1 MKFECVSSS
10 GSGFKWGK
18 TYKGVRVNDDSFIIT
33 DENGSNVNIV
43 RRHEYQEI
51 FLPYGGSS
59 KYIFHRIVDGVKFN
73 DVIEAINQLHNK
85 EVKFMKF
92 ECISDNTKKFTVG
105 KIYDVPTEHAK
116 HTVALTDDTGR
127 HRIATVTHNGEG
139 LRWNSG
145 GTKFATFGK
154 KKQKFNTSRINGGF
168 RIEHGKIHRVQPS
181 EVDGKV
187 KPKLTNKDIDNLAN
201 LAMATVLLISLIVLF
216 FVV

>member
-1 MKFECVSSS
+1 M
-10 GSGFKWGK
+10 
-18 TYKGVRVNDDSFIIT
+18 NII
-33 DENGSNVNIV
+33 

-105 KIYDVPTEHAK
+105 KIYDVPSEHAK
-116 HTVALTDDTGR
+116 HTAVITDDTGR
-127 HRIATVTHNGEG
+127 NRIATVTHNGEG

-154 KKQKFNTSRINGGF
+154 KRKRTFRVNGKINTS
-168 RIEHGKIHRVQPS
+168 KIS
-181 EVDGKV
+181 NV
-187 KPKLTNKDIDNLAN
+187 KPINVDRKPAMKFEEKVDLSGLAIA
-201 LAMATVLLISLIVLF
+201 LVLLVASISLMFIM
-216 FVV
+216 

>member
-1 MKFECVSSS
+1 MKFECVLSN
-10 GSGFKWGK
+10 GSGFKYGK
-18 TYKGVRVNDDSFIIT
+18 IYEGARVNCNSFVIT
-33 DENGSNVNIV
+33 DERGRNVNVV

-51 FLPYGGSS
+51 FLPYGNSS

-85 EVKFMKF
+85 EVKTMKF

-154 KKQKFNTSRINGGF
+154 KRKRTFRVNGKINTS
-168 RIEHGKIHRVQPS
+168 KIS
-181 EVDGKV
+181 NV
-187 KPKLTNKDIDNLAN
+187 KPINVDHKPALKFEEKVDLSGLAV
-201 LAMATVLLISLIVLF
+201 AIVLLVASISLMFIM
-216 FVV
+216 

>member
-1 MKFECVSSS
+1 MKFECVSSG
-10 GSGFKWGK
+10 GSCFKWGK
-18 TYKGVRVNDDSFIIT
+18 VYEGDRVNDDSFVIT
-33 DENGSNVNIV
+33 DENGCNVNVV

-51 FLPYGGSS
+51 FLPYGNSS
-59 KYIFHRIVDGVKFN
+59 KYIFHRIVDGVKFK

-105 KIYDVPTEHAK
+105 KIYDAPTENAK

-127 HRIATVTHNGEG
+127 QRIATVTHNGEG

-154 KKQKFNTSRINGGF
+154 KRKRTFRVNGKINTSKISNAKPIN
-168 RIEHGKIHRVQPS
+168 
-181 EVDGKV
+181 VDS
-187 KPKLTNKDIDNLAN
+187 KPAMKFEEKADLSVLAVA
-201 LAMATVLLISLIVLF
+201 LVIMVAAISLMFIM
-216 FVV
+216 

>member
-18 TYKGVRVNDDSFIIT
+18 TYKRVRVNDDSFIIT
-33 DENGSNVNIV
+33 DENGCNVNVV

-51 FLPYGGSS
+51 FPPYGGSS
-59 KYIFHRIVDGVKFN
+59 KYIFHRIVDGVKFR
-73 DVIEAINQLHNK
+73 DVIEAINKLHNK

-139 LRWNSG
+139 LRLNSG

-154 KKQKFNTSRINGGF
+154 KKQKFNTSRF
-168 RIEHGKIHRVQPS
+168 RIEQGKIHSVQPS

-187 KPKLTNKDIDNLAN
+187 KPKLTKKDIDNLAN
-201 LAMATVLLISLIVLF
+201 LAMTTVLLISLIVLF

>member
-33 DENGSNVNIV
+33 DENGCNVNVV

-105 KIYDVPTEHAK
+105 KIYDVPSEHAK
-116 HTVALTDDTGR
+116 HTTVITDDTG
-127 HRIATVTHNGEG
+127 HNRIATITHNGEG

-154 KKQKFNTSRINGGF
+154 KSKRTFCVNDKINTS
-168 RIEHGKIHRVQPS
+168 KIS
-181 EVDGKV
+181 NV
-187 KPKLTNKDIDNLAN
+187 KPINVDRKPAMKFEEKADLSILAVA
-201 LAMATVLLISLIVLF
+201 LVLLVASISLMFIM
-216 FVV
+216 

>member
-18 TYKGVRVNDDSFIIT
+18 VYEGARVNDDSFIIA
-33 DENGSNVNIV
+33 DENGCNVNIV

-59 KYIFHRIVDGVKFN
+59 KYIFHRIVDGVKFK
-73 DVIEAINQLHNK
+73 DVIESINQLHNK

-154 KKQKFNTSRINGGF
+154 KRKRTFCVNGKVTAN
-168 RIEHGKIHRVQPS
+168 KIHNVKPS
-181 EVDGKV
+181 EVDR
-187 KPKLTNKDIDNLAN
+187 KPATKFEEKADLSGLAIA
-201 LAMATVLLISLIVLF
+201 LVLLVASISLLLIMQC
-216 FVV
+216 

>member
-1 MKFECVSSS
+1 M
-10 GSGFKWGK
+10 
-18 TYKGVRVNDDSFIIT
+18 
-33 DENGSNVNIV
+33 NVV

-59 KYIFHRIVDGVKFN
+59 KYIFRRIVDGVKFN

-154 KKQKFNTSRINGGF
+154 KRKRTFCVN
-168 RIEHGKIHRVQPS
+168 GKIAANKINIVKPS
-181 EVDGKV
+181 EVDR
-187 KPKLTNKDIDNLAN
+187 KPAMKFEEKADLPGLAIA
-201 LAMATVLLISLIVLF
+201 LVLLVASISLMFIM
-216 FVV
+216 

>member
-18 TYKGVRVNDDSFIIT
+18 VYEGARVNDNRFVIT
-33 DENGSNVNIV
+33 DERGRNVNVV

-59 KYIFHRIVDGVKFN
+59 KYIFHRIVDSVKFK

-154 KKQKFNTSRINGGF
+154 KRKRTFCVNGKVTAN
-168 RIEHGKIHRVQPS
+168 KIHNVKPS
-181 EVDGKV
+181 EVDR
-187 KPKLTNKDIDNLAN
+187 KPATKFEEKADLSGLAIA
-201 LAMATVLLISLIVLF
+201 LVLLVASISLLLIM
-216 FVV
+216 

>member
-10 GSGFKWGK
+10 GSGFKWGQI
-18 TYKGVRVNDDSFIIT
+18 YEGARVNDDSFIIT
-33 DENGSNVNIV
+33 DENGCNVNVV

-59 KYIFHRIVDGVKFN
+59 KYIFHRIVDGVKFK

-105 KIYDVPTEHAK
+105 KIYDAPTEHAK

-127 HRIATVTHNGEG
+127 QRIATVTHNGEG

-154 KKQKFNTSRINGGF
+154 KRKRTFCVNGKINTS
-168 RIEHGKIHRVQPS
+168 KIS
-181 EVDGKV
+181 NV
-187 KPKLTNKDIDNLAN
+187 KPIDVDRKPALKFEEKADLSGLAVA
-201 LAMATVLLISLIVLF
+201 LVIMVAAISLMFIM
-216 FVV
+216 

>member
-1 MKFECVSSS
+1 MKFECVSSD

-18 TYKGVRVNDDSFIIT
+18 TYEGARVNDDSFVVV
-33 DENGSNVNIV
+33 DEHGSNVNII

-51 FLPYGGSS
+51 FLPYGSSS

-154 KKQKFNTSRINGGF
+154 KHKRKPALDLRDKVATN
-168 RIEHGKIHRVQPS
+168 KIRNVKPS
-181 EVDGKV
+181 EVDR
-187 KPKLTNKDIDNLAN
+187 KPATKFEEKAYLPGLAIA
-201 LAMATVLLISLIVLF
+201 LVLLVASISLMFIM
-216 FVV
+216 

>member
-1 MKFECVSSS
+1 MNAYRVADRGLS
-10 GSGFKWGK
+10 GGE
-18 TYKGVRVNDDSFIIT
+18 TYKGARVNDDSFVIV
-33 DENGSNVNIV
+33 DEHGSNVNIV

-105 KIYDVPTEHAK
+105 KIYDVPSEHAK
-116 HTVALTDDTGR
+116 HAAVITDDTGR
-127 HRIATVTHNGEG
+127 NRIATVTHNGEG

-154 KKQKFNTSRINGGF
+154 KRKRTFCVNGKVAAN
-168 RIEHGKIHRVQPS
+168 KIHNVKPS
-181 EVDGKV
+181 EVDRKPVLKFKGKV
-187 KPKLTNKDIDNLAN
+187 DLFNLAAS
-201 LAMATVLLISLIVLF
+201 LVLLVAAISLF
-216 FVV
+216 FIM

>member
-1 MKFECVSSS
+1 MKFECVSSI

-18 TYKGVRVNDDSFIIT
+18 TYKGARVNDDSFVIV
-33 DENGSNVNIV
+33 DEYGSNVNIV

-105 KIYDVPTEHAK
+105 KIYDVPTEYAK

-127 HRIATVTHNGEG
+127 NRIATVTHNGEG

-154 KKQKFNTSRINGGF
+154 KRKRTFRVNGNVADN
-168 RIEHGKIHRVQPS
+168 KIHNVKSS
-181 EVDGKV
+181 EFDHKPALKFKEKVD
-187 KPKLTNKDIDNLAN
+187 LFNLAAS
-201 LAMATVLLISLIVLF
+201 LVLLVAAISLLF
-216 FVV
+216 IM

>member
-1 MKFECVSSS
+1 MKFECVLSN
-10 GSGFKWGK
+10 GSGFKYGK
-18 TYKGVRVNDDSFIIT
+18 IYEGARVNCNSFVIT
-33 DENGSNVNIV
+33 DERGRNVNVV

-51 FLPYGGSS
+51 FLPYGNSS
-59 KYIFHRIVDGVKFN
+59 KYIFHRIVDGVKFK

-105 KIYDVPTEHAK
+105 KIYDVPSEHAK
-116 HTVALTDDTGR
+116 HTAVITDDTGR

-154 KKQKFNTSRINGGF
+154 KRKRTFCVKGNVAANKTHNDKAPQVDRKPALKFEEKADLSG
-168 RIEHGKIHRVQPS
+168 
-181 EVDGKV
+181 
-187 KPKLTNKDIDNLAN
+187 LAVA
-201 LAMATVLLISLIVLF
+201 LVLLVASISLMFIM
-216 FVV
+216 

>member
-33 DENGSNVNIV
+33 DENGCNVNVV
-43 RRHEYQEI
+43 RRQEYQEI

-105 KIYDVPTEHAK
+105 KIYDVPSEHAK
-116 HTVALTDDTGR
+116 HTAVITDDTGR
-127 HRIATVTHNGEG
+127 NRIATVTHNGEG

-154 KKQKFNTSRINGGF
+154 KRKRTFRVNGKINTS
-168 RIEHGKIHRVQPS
+168 KIS
-181 EVDGKV
+181 NV
-187 KPKLTNKDIDNLAN
+187 KPINVDRKPAMKFEEKADLSGLAIA
-201 LAMATVLLISLIVLF
+201 LVLLVASISLMFIM
-216 FVV
+216 

>member
-18 TYKGVRVNDDSFIIT
+18 TYKGVRVNDDSFTIT
-33 DENGSNVNIV
+33 DENGCNVNVV

-105 KIYDVPTEHAK
+105 KIYDVPTEHAN

-154 KKQKFNTSRINGGF
+154 KKQKFNTSRIKGGF
-168 RIEHGKIHRVQPS
+168 RIEQGKIHSVKPI

>member
-1 MKFECVSSS
+1 MKFECVSSI
-10 GSGFKWGK
+10 GSGFKYGK
-18 TYKGVRVNDDSFIIT
+18 IYEGARVNDDSFVVV
-33 DENGSNVNIV
+33 DEYGSNVNII

-105 KIYDVPTEHAK
+105 KIYDVPSEHAK
-116 HTVALTDDTGR
+116 HTAVITDDTGR
-127 HRIATVTHNGEG
+127 NRIATVTHNGEG

-154 KKQKFNTSRINGGF
+154 KRKRTFRVNVKINTS
-168 RIEHGKIHRVQPS
+168 KIS
-181 EVDGKV
+181 NV
-187 KPKLTNKDIDNLAN
+187 KPINVDHKPALKFEEKVDLSGLAI
-201 LAMATVLLISLIVLF
+201 AIVLLVASISLLF
-216 FVV
+216 IM

>member
-33 DENGSNVNIV
+33 DENGCNVNVV

-85 EVKFMKF
+85 EVKTMKF

-105 KIYDVPTEHAK
+105 NIYDVPTEHAK
-116 HTVALTDDTGR
+116 HTAVITDDTGR
-127 HRIATVTHNGEG
+127 NRIATVTHNGEG

-154 KKQKFNTSRINGGF
+154 KRKRTFRVNGKINTS
-168 RIEHGKIHRVQPS
+168 KIS
-181 EVDGKV
+181 NV
-187 KPKLTNKDIDNLAN
+187 KPINVDRKPAMKFEEKADLSGLAIA
-201 LAMATVLLISLIVLF
+201 LVLLVASISLMFIM
-216 FVV
+216 

>member
-1 MKFECVSSS
+1 MKFECVSSI
-10 GSGFKWGK
+10 GSGFKYGK
-18 TYKGVRVNDDSFIIT
+18 IYEGARVNDDSFVIV
-33 DENGSNVNIV
+33 DEFGSNVNVV
-43 RRHEYQEI
+43 RRQEYQEL
-51 FLPYGGSS
+51 FLPHGGSS

-85 EVKFMKF
+85 EVKTMKF

-154 KKQKFNTSRINGGF
+154 KRKRTFRVNGKNNTS
-168 RIEHGKIHRVQPS
+168 KIS
-181 EVDGKV
+181 NV
-187 KPKLTNKDIDNLAN
+187 KPINVDHKPALKFEEKADLSGLAI
-201 LAMATVLLISLIVLF
+201 AIVLMVASISLMFIM
-216 FVV
+216 

>member
-33 DENGSNVNIV
+33 DENGCNVNVV

-105 KIYDVPTEHAK
+105 KIYNVPSEHAK
-116 HTVALTDDTGR
+116 HTLALTDDTGCQ
-127 HRIATVTHNGEG
+127 RIATVTHNGEG

-154 KKQKFNTSRINGGF
+154 KRKRNFRVNGKINTSKISNVKPIN
-168 RIEHGKIHRVQPS
+168 
-181 EVDGKV
+181 VDHKPELDLKGKV
-187 KPKLTNKDIDNLAN
+187 DIPDMALAI
-201 LAMATVLLISLIVLF
+201 LILVALISIMLIM
-216 FVV
+216 

>member
-1 MKFECVSSS
+1 MKFECVLSN
-10 GSGFKWGK
+10 GSGFKYGK
-18 TYKGVRVNDDSFIIT
+18 IYEGARVNCNSFVIT
-33 DENGSNVNIV
+33 DERGRNVNVV

-51 FLPYGGSS
+51 FLPYGNSS

-85 EVKFMKF
+85 EVKTMKF

-154 KKQKFNTSRINGGF
+154 KRKRTFRVNGKINTS
-168 RIEHGKIHRVQPS
+168 KIS
-181 EVDGKV
+181 NV
-187 KPKLTNKDIDNLAN
+187 KPINVDHKPALKFEEKVDLSGLAV
-201 LAMATVLLISLIVLF
+201 AIVLLVAAISLMFIM
-216 FVV
+216 

>member
-10 GSGFKWGK
+10 GSGFKWGRV
-18 TYKGVRVNDDSFIIT
+18 YEGARVNDDSFIIT
-33 DENGSNVNIV
+33 DEHGSNVNII

-51 FLPYGGSS
+51 FLPYCNSS
-59 KYIFHRIVDGVKFN
+59 KYIFHRIVDGVKFR

-105 KIYDVPTEHAK
+105 NIYEAPTENAK

-154 KKQKFNTSRINGGF
+154 KRKRTFCIK
-168 RIEHGKIHRVQPS
+168 GKIAANKIHSVKPS
-181 EVDGKV
+181 EVDR
-187 KPKLTNKDIDNLAN
+187 KPVTKFEEKADLSGLAIA
-201 LAMATVLLISLIVLF
+201 LVLLVASISLMFIM
-216 FVV
+216 

>member
-10 GSGFKWGK
+10 GSGFKYGK
-18 TYKGVRVNDDSFIIT
+18 TYEGVRVNDDSFIIT
-33 DENGSNVNIV
+33 AENGCNVNVV
-43 RRHEYQEI
+43 RRNEYQEI

-59 KYIFHRIVDGVKFN
+59 KYIFHRIVDGVKFK

-85 EVKFMKF
+85 EVKTMKF

-105 KIYDVPTEHAK
+105 KIYDAPTENAK

-154 KKQKFNTSRINGGF
+154 KKRKFNTSRIKGDF
-168 RIEHGKIHRVQPS
+168 RIEHGKIHSVKPS

>member
-33 DENGSNVNIV
+33 DENGCNVNVV

-59 KYIFHRIVDGVKFN
+59 KYIFHRIVDDVKFN
-73 DVIEAINQLHNK
+73 EVIEAINQLHNK

-127 HRIATVTHNGEG
+127 QRIATVTHNGEG

-154 KKQKFNTSRINGGF
+154 KRKRTFSVNGNVAAN
-168 RIEHGKIHRVQPS
+168 KIHNVKPS
-181 EVDGKV
+181 EVDR
-187 KPKLTNKDIDNLAN
+187 KPALKFEEKADLSGLAIA
-201 LAMATVLLISLIVLF
+201 LVLLVASISLLF
-216 FVV
+216 IM

>member
-33 DENGSNVNIV
+33 DENGCNVNVV

-85 EVKFMKF
+85 EVKTMKF

-105 KIYDVPTEHAK
+105 NIYDVPTEHAK
-116 HTVALTDDTGR
+116 HTAVITDDTGR
-127 HRIATVTHNGEG
+127 NRIATVTHNGEG

-154 KKQKFNTSRINGGF
+154 KRKRTFRVNGKINTS
-168 RIEHGKIHRVQPS
+168 KIS
-181 EVDGKV
+181 NV
-187 KPKLTNKDIDNLAN
+187 KPINVDRKPAMKFEEKADLSGLAIA
-201 LAMATVLLISLIVLF
+201 LVLLIASISLMFIM
-216 FVV
+216 

>member
-18 TYKGVRVNDDSFIIT
+18 TYKGARVNDDSFVII
-33 DENGSNVNIV
+33 DDNGCNVNVV
-43 RRHEYQEI
+43 RRHEHQEI

-59 KYIFHRIVDGVKFN
+59 KYIFHRIVDGVKFK

-145 GTKFATFGK
+145 GTK
-154 KKQKFNTSRINGGF
+154 
-168 RIEHGKIHRVQPS
+168 
-181 EVDGKV
+181 
-187 KPKLTNKDIDNLAN
+187 
-201 LAMATVLLISLIVLF
+201 
-216 FVV
+216 

>member
-33 DENGSNVNIV
+33 DENGCNVNVV

-85 EVKFMKF
+85 EVKTMKF

-105 KIYDVPTEHAK
+105 NIYDVPTEHAK
-116 HTVALTDDTGR
+116 HTAVITDDTGR
-127 HRIATVTHNGEG
+127 NRIATVTHNGEG

-154 KKQKFNTSRINGGF
+154 KRKRTFRVNGKINTS
-168 RIEHGKIHRVQPS
+168 KIS
-181 EVDGKV
+181 NV
-187 KPKLTNKDIDNLAN
+187 KPIDVDRKPAMKFEEKADLSGLAV
-201 LAMATVLLISLIVLF
+201 AIVLLVAAISLF
-216 FVV
+216 FIM